1 MEKRIGSALIL
12 VEDNSEVSL
21 LNEIFTRHAHI
32 IISRQGVPLRE
43 RKINLIS
50 LVLEG
55 STDEIGALTGQIGR
69 LKSIRVKSLIIPK
82 QEQRNE
88 KD

>member
-12 VEDNSEVSL
+12 VEEHSEVNL
-21 LNEIFTRHAHI
+21 LNEILSRHAHI
-32 IISRQGVPLRE
+32 IISRQGIPLRE

-55 STDEIGALTGQIGR
+55 STDEIGALTGQVGR
-69 LKSIRVKSLIIPK
+69 LRNIRIKSLLIPLK
-82 QEQRNE
+82 EQKNE

>member
-21 LNEIFTRHAHI
+21 LNEILSRHAHI
-32 IISRQGVPLRE
+32 IISRQGIPLRE

-55 STDEIGALTGQIGR
+55 STDEIGALTGQVGR
-69 LKSIRVKSLIIPK
+69 LRNIRIKSILIPLK
-82 QEQRNE
+82 E
-88 KD
+88 

>member
-21 LNEIFTRHAHI
+21 LNEILTRHAHI
-32 IISRQGVPLRE
+32 IISRQGIPLRE

-55 STDEIGALTGQIGR
+55 STDEIGSLAGQIGR
-69 LKSIRVKSLIIPK
+69 LKNIRVKSQLIPHK
-82 QEQRNE
+82 EQ
-88 KD
+88 

>member
-1 MEKRIGSALIL
+1 MEKRIGSALII

-21 LNEIFTRHAHI
+21 LNQLLSRHAQI
-32 IISRQGVPLRE
+32 IISRQGIPLRE
-43 RKINLIS
+43 KKISLIS

-55 STDEIGALTGQIGR
+55 NTDEIGALTGQLGR
-69 LKSIRVKSLIIPK
+69 LKSVRVKSLLMPSAK
-82 QEQRNE
+82 NDQE

>member
-12 VEDNSEVSL
+12 IEENSEVSL
-21 LNEIFTRHAHI
+21 LNEILSRHAHI
-32 IISRQGVPLRE
+32 IISRQGIPLRE

-55 STDEIGALTGQIGR
+55 STDEIGALSGQIGR
-69 LKSIRVKSLIIPK
+69 LKNIRVKSLLIPQK
-82 QEQRNE
+82 EHKNE

>member
-12 VEDNSEVSL
+12 VEDNSEVYL
-21 LNEIFTRHAHI
+21 LNDILSRHAQI

-55 STDEIGALTGQIGR
+55 STDEIGALTGQVGR
-69 LKSIRVKSLIIPK
+69 LRNIRIKSILIPLK
-82 QEQRNE
+82 EQKDE
-88 KD
+88 KV

>member
-12 VEDNSEVSL
+12 VEEHSEVTL
-21 LNEIFTRHAHI
+21 LNEILSRHAHI

-55 STDEIGALTGQIGR
+55 STDEIGALTGQVGR
-69 LKSIRVKSLIIPK
+69 LRNIRIKSLLIPIK
-82 QEQRNE
+82 EQQNE
-88 KD
+88 EV

>member
-21 LNEIFTRHAHI
+21 LNEIISRHAHI
-32 IISRQGVPLRE
+32 IISRQGIPLRE
-43 RKINLIS
+43 KKINLIS

-69 LKSIRVKSLIIPK
+69 LKSIRVKSLLIPLK
-82 QEQRNE
+82 EQKNE

>member
-12 VEDNSEVSL
+12 VEDSSEVSL
-21 LNEIFTRHAHI
+21 LNEILTRHAHI

-69 LKSIRVKSLIIPK
+69 LKNIRVKSLIIPK
-82 QEQRNE
+82 QELRNE

>member
-12 VEDNSEVSL
+12 VEEDADVQH
-21 LNEIFTRHAHI
+21 LNEILSRHAQI
-32 IISRQGVPLRE
+32 IISRQGIPLRE
-43 RKINLIS
+43 KKINLIS

-55 STDEIGALTGQIGR
+55 TTDEIGALTGQVGR
-69 LKSIRVKSLIIPK
+69 LTNVRIKSLLIPLK
-82 QEQRNE
+82 EQKNE

>member
-21 LNEIFTRHAHI
+21 LNEILTRHAHI
-32 IISRQGVPLRE
+32 IISRQGVPLRD

-55 STDEIGALTGQIGR
+55 STDEIGSLAGQIGR
-69 LKSIRVKSLIIPK
+69 LKNIRVKSLLIPLK
-82 QEQRNE
+82 EQ
-88 KD
+88 